1 MLKKLNRGFVL
12 PVVAI
17 VCFAVGWYIA
27 AGHSVFGTDT
37 EWMFAGLIAFAAA
50 HLP

>member
-1 MLKKLNRGFVL
+1 MKKLNRAFVF

-17 VCFAVGWYIA
+17 VCFAVGWYVA

-37 EWMFAGLIAFAAA
+37 EWKFAGLIAIAAA